1 MRVYRHYLM
10 LLAAAILLARQA
22 EALSPSTGSSQTK
35 LASVAS
41 PGTLQLDNA
50 VLTRGDGERLLRVH
64 KTDDESNKIGNYIT
78 DSEERGF
85 QSTAKSASAK
95 LVKKLA
101 TKWKTMTNKDIRN
114 LKLFLNEQATFEE
127 LYKNGATPFKL
138 FTEMDH
144 NGIAKVGKIDVSM
157 SILLLR
163 SSAPEV
169 QRLRPSDPGCS
180 SAYAPS
186 SGAAS
191 AQQEEQH
198 TWLLRQR
205 LFIRRFRAIMHVS
218 RAAISRDLNDR
229 FVLLEVETASEL
241 TSRKAASKL

>member
-127 LYKNGATPFKL
+127 LYKKGATPFKL

-144 NGIAKVGKIDVSM
+144 NGIAKVGKIDV
-157 SILLLR
+157 R
-163 SSAPEV
+163 W
-169 QRLRPSDPGCS
+169 G
-180 SAYAPS
+180 AYMDFWVKKNT
-186 SGAAS
+186 GV
-191 AQQEEQH
+191 
-198 TWLLRQR
+198 
-205 LFIRRFRAIMHVS
+205 I
-218 RAAISRDLNDR
+218 
-229 FVLLEVETASEL
+229 
-241 TSRKAASKL
+241 